1 MLGLSEIRLAKDS
14 SCEGVLELNLRAEN
28 TRNLRTFVQ
37 YVNLAVTWLNEWLSG
52 EFCVIRGKVY
62 ISNFGSKHGF
72 YVVF

>member
-1 MLGLSEIRLAKDS
+1 MLGLSKIRLAEDS

-28 TRNLRTFVQ
+28 TRNSRTFVQ

-52 EFCVIRGKVY
+52 EFRGKVY